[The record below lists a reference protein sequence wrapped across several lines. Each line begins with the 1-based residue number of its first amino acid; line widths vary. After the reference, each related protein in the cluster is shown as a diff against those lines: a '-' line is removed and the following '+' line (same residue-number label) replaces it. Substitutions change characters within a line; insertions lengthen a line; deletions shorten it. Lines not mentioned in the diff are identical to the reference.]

1 MKTFLKTVIG
11 IVLFVVLATGL
22 LTALRN
28 YIRQPSIV
36 ITDPECDPP
45 CWNGIY
51 PGVTRSSEVFAILQ
65 KLKGVDINSLAEHV
79 NRNGEVIETYWYF
92 QRPIEDSAG
101 SIYFENDRVIAI
113 KILTVNSL
121 KITDIFNKL
130 GQPNQYWAE
139 VGQGENREFLNVALI
154 YPSQGYLVEVVVDL
168 EGKTDTV
175 KIKEST
181 PIFSVTYFNPALFQE
196 LLKTDILIFTP
207 PKGRMGSLKDW
218 PGLGDLQFTAP

>member
-1 MKTFLKTVIG
+1 MKTYLKTIIG
-11 IVLFVVLATGL
+11 IVLFVGLAACL

-28 YIRQPSIV
+28 YLRQPSV
-36 ITDPECDPP
+36 VLTDAECDPP

-65 KLKGVDINSLAEHV
+65 KRKGIDINSLAENV
-79 NRNGEVIETYWYF
+79 NRKGEVVETHWYF
-92 QRPIEDSAG
+92 QRPIEDLAG

-121 KITDIFNKL
+121 NIGDILRKL

-139 VGQGENREFLNVALI
+139 VGQGENREYLNVALI
-154 YPSQGYLVEVVVDL
+154 YPSQGYVVEVVVNL
-168 EGKTDTV
+168 ERKMDTV
-175 KIKEST
+175 KITEST
-181 PIFSVTYFNPALFQE
+181 PVFSVTYFHPALFHE
-196 LLKTDILIFTP
+196 LLKTDILISTP
-207 PKGRMGSLKDW
+207 PEVRRGSLRDW